1 MFQDPLTTVMAML
14 LLCFMGI
21 LVMFL
26 FFIRSLSAQAAEMRE
41 AFRKQQLSLAD
52 IERQLMDMS
61 FTQRKLQ
68 GGGGDTDPAGAASS
82 SFSAQAKGGQSD
94 ADNLTSMRQED
105 LMSLLEVAGQRK
117 GAPLRFDDQLL
128 PSPAGARSGVEEYDP
143 ATDPHLFE
151 DSLLPDP
158 SLGAYRSRIDRT
170 KAAVSNKR
178 GSTLSIKLDD

>member
-26 FFIRSLSAQAAEMRE
+26 FFIRSLSSQAAEMRE
-41 AFRKQQLSLAD
+41 SFRKQQLSLAD

-61 FTQRKLQ
+61 FAQRKAQ
-68 GGGGDTDPAGAASS
+68 GSAAETIEPGLPAPSGPAGAVRDS
-82 SFSAQAKGGQSD
+82 G
-94 ADNLTSMRQED
+94 NLTSMRQED
-105 LMSLLEVAGQRK
+105 LMSLLEAASQQK

-128 PSPAGARSGVEEYDP
+128 PPPASSRPIAEEYDP

-151 DSLLPDP
+151 DSLLPDAAFG
-158 SLGAYRSRIDRT
+158 SYRTRADKARAGAPG
-170 KAAVSNKR
+170 KR
-178 GSTLSIKLDD
+178 GSSLSIKLDD